1 MDNELSFQLT
11 QLENLNQAILQEAV
25 QGKLVPQDPN
35 DEPAGELLKRIKAE
49 KEKSGKKE
57 KPLPLIKP
65 EEIPFEIPESWVWC
79 RLGEIAYVTSGSTP
93 SKDAFVDEGIPFL
106 KMYNLRSQEID
117 FQYKTQYIKLAA
129 LRNFLYYK
137 FHKDAT
143 LDIGLYPDINLKNI
157 LKNPLLAIDK
167 YKLKFKYEE
176 LKNGKIFQ

>member
-1 MDNELSFQLT
+1 MSITFFN
-11 QLENLNQAILQEAV
+11 LQE
-25 QGKLVPQDPN
+25 L
-35 DEPAGELLKRIKAE
+35 ER
-49 KEKSGKKE
+49 KSSNS
-57 KPLPLIKP
+57 
-65 EEIPFEIPESWVWC
+65 EE
-79 RLGEIAYVTSGSTP
+79 
-93 SKDAFVDEGIPFL
+93 FL
-106 KMYNLRSQEID
+106 KILKCTKNKNPFKTKYNIPSILKGDSYLLDLNSVLDDRITD
-117 FQYKTQYIKLAA
+117 PLYKTQYIKLAA